1 MIAISH
7 YESPLGTVLLAAK
20 EKSLIGLRITPQ
32 TADLS
37 KYHEPIQ
44 EQPQNPV
51 LLAAKSRLDRYFAG
65 EKPSINELP
74 LNPIG
79 NEFSQTVRN
88 LLKTIPYGKTT
99 SYGAIAQQVASI
111 RGIKKMSAQA
121 IGGAVGRN
129 PIAII
134 IPCHRVIGKSGAL
147 VGYTGGLDLKI
158 ALLQHESNNSFP
170 WSPTNGHPQP
180 PPANFPWLSKKLS

>member
-37 KYHEPIQ
+37 KYHEPIE

-51 LLAAKSRLDRYFAG
+51 LLATKFRRDRYFAG

-79 NEFSQTVRN
+79 NKFSQTVRN

-99 SYGAIAQQVASI
+99 SY
-111 RGIKKMSAQA
+111 
-121 IGGAVGRN
+121 
-129 PIAII
+129 
-134 IPCHRVIGKSGAL
+134 
-147 VGYTGGLDLKI
+147 
-158 ALLQHESNNSFP
+158 
-170 WSPTNGHPQP
+170 
-180 PPANFPWLSKKLS
+180 

>member
-32 TADLS
+32 TADPS

-65 EKPSINELP
+65 ENPSINELP

-79 NEFSQTVRN
+79 NKFSQTVRN

-111 RGIKKMSAQA
+111 KGIKKMSAQA

-158 ALLQHESNNSFP
+158 ALLEHESNTSTP
-170 WSPTNGHPQP
+170 SSPSKGAPSTT
-180 PPANFPWLSKKLS
+180 ANKLPLTQ

>member
-1 MIAISH
+1 M
-7 YESPLGTVLLAAK
+7 
-20 EKSLIGLRITPQ
+20 
-32 TADLS
+32 
-37 KYHEPIQ
+37 
-44 EQPQNPV
+44 
-51 LLAAKSRLDRYFAG
+51 
-65 EKPSINELP
+65 INELP

-170 WSPTNGHPQP
+170 
-180 PPANFPWLSKKLS
+180 

>member
-37 KYHEPIQ
+37 KYREPIQ

-79 NEFSQTVRN
+79 NKFSQTVRN
-88 LLKTIPYGKTT
+88 LLKT
-99 SYGAIAQQVASI
+99 
-111 RGIKKMSAQA
+111 

-170 WSPTNGHPQP
+170 
-180 PPANFPWLSKKLS
+180 